1 MQIKHLKH
9 TEINF
14 EKWDNTI
21 LSSEFPFVF
30 AQSYYLNSTSP
41 NWEALVIGDY
51 ESVFPLTQ
59 NVKFSIA
66 YLHQPPFTPQ
76 LGVYGI
82 VNSKI
87 EEAIYNYISLK
98 YKLIEIELNAS
109 NMFITK
115 HHSNKTTYF
124 IEYEKGYKQN
134 QNTKRNISKAIEN
147 GLQFEAIQYS
157 EVLNLSKI
165 YLNPFLSKTL
175 HLSPNTIK
183 KFNVLLIN
191 AMANQSLFSFKVV
204 DSKDNVKA
212 LAHFISNGK
221 HTVYLKGT
229 NFDKSENSGSMHYLT
244 HSAIQFFENKSR
256 FFDFGGGSKESL
268 ATFYKGFGALS
279 INYNTL
285 KINNLPWL
293 IKLLKK

>member
-1 MQIKHLKH
+1 MHLKHLKH

-21 LSSEFPFVF
+21 LSSSFPFVF

-41 NWEALVIGDY
+41 NWEALIIGDY

-59 NVKFSIA
+59 NVKFGIS
-66 YLHQPPFTPQ
+66 YLHQPSFTPQ

-82 VNSKI
+82 VNSQI

-109 NMFITK
+109 NTFITK
-115 HHSNKTTYF
+115 HHSHKTTYF
-124 IEYEKGYKQN
+124 IEYEKGFKQN
-134 QNTKRNISKAIEN
+134 QNTKRNIAKATEN

-157 EVLNLSKI
+157 DVLELSKM

-175 HLSPNTIK
+175 NLSPNTIA
-183 KFNVLLIN
+183 KFNALLQN

-204 DSKDNVKA
+204 DSKNSVKA

-244 HSAIQFFENKSR
+244 HNAIQFFENKSR

-268 ATFYKGFGALS
+268 ATFYKGFGALP
-279 INYNTL
+279 ITYNIL
-285 KINNLPWL
+285 KINKLPWL
-293 IKLLKK
+293 IKLFKK

>member
-1 MQIKHLKH
+1 MQIKYLKH

-59 NVKFSIA
+59 NVKFGIS

-76 LGVYGI
+76 LGIYGI

-109 NMFITK
+109 NTFVTK
-115 HHSNKTTYF
+115 HHSQKSTYF
-124 IEYEKGYKQN
+124 IEYEKSYKQN

-147 GLQFEAIQYS
+147 GLQFEAIEYS
-157 EVLNLSKI
+157 DVLKLSKT

-175 HLSPNTIK
+175 LLSSNTIE
-183 KFNVLLIN
+183 KFNALLIN
-191 AMANQSLFSFKVV
+191 AMANHSLFSFKVA
-204 DSKDNVKA
+204 DSKNNVKA

-268 ATFYKGFGALS
+268 ATFYKGFGALP
-279 INYNTL
+279 INYNIL

>member
-1 MQIKHLKH
+1 MQIKYLKH

-59 NVKFSIA
+59 NVKFGIS

-76 LGVYGI
+76 LGIYGI

-109 NMFITK
+109 NTFVTK
-115 HHSNKTTYF
+115 HHSQKSTYF
-124 IEYEKGYKQN
+124 IEYEKSYKQN

-147 GLQFEAIQYS
+147 GLQFEAIEYS
-157 EVLNLSKI
+157 DVLKLSKT

-175 HLSPNTIK
+175 LLSSNTIE
-183 KFNVLLIN
+183 KFNALLIN
-191 AMANQSLFSFKVV
+191 AMANHSLFSFKVV
-204 DSKDNVKA
+204 DSKNNVKA

-256 FFDFGGGSKESL
+256 F
-268 ATFYKGFGALS
+268 
-279 INYNTL
+279 
-285 KINNLPWL
+285 L
-293 IKLLKK
+293 ILVVVQKKV